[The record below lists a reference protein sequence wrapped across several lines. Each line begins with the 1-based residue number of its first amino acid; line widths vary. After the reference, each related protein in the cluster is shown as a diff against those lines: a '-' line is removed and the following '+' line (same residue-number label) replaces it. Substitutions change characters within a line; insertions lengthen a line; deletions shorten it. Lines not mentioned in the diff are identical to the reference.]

1 MGKIQEI
8 IKEVLPGIYTYSIMV
23 GEDESE
29 DKKSSFFGNINEEV
43 NSVCEKLKADI
54 NLKYGISDIPGCEG
68 NDGWCKLMRSI
79 ASQGA
84 YSGYVRNH
92 IIQAQYFKDPKRLD
106 IYLKKNIFLP
116 DINNELEVKNETYK
130 KNLVTLN
137 KLVLIRFTEDTT
149 LKPGDT
155 AVRNVVPVREQKL
168 YKEDWI
174 GLKTL
179 DEAGRL
185 VFKDCE

>member
-1 MGKIQEI
+1 
-8 IKEVLPGIYTYSIMV
+8 
-23 GEDESE
+23 
-29 DKKSSFFGNINEEV
+29 
-43 NSVCEKLKADI
+43 
-54 NLKYGISDIPGCEG
+54 
-68 NDGWCKLMRSI
+68 R
-79 ASQGA
+79 QGA

-116 DINNELEVKNETYK
+116 DINNELEIKNVTYK
-130 KNLVTLN
+130 ENLVTLN

-155 AVRNVVPVREQKL
+155 AWFSFYDEEGNLVPLREQKL

-174 GLKTL
+174 GLRTL
-179 DEAGRL
+179 DEFGRI
-185 VFKDCE
+185 VFKDCEGRHMSIELDYFQEEVVIPYLNNSLIYRKKPLLVIQTYYELGIDNTIYPAAPDSSRYYGFYFYPPYPVSSAD